1 MKNNEKWDGE
11 LSKSHLLLLSCPVL
25 GRMCWTRQKPVSDLI
40 SSASHFSLFFRRL
53 TVALAYFCSVIKG
66 ITPEN
71 LHVVFCPN
79 KQCCF
84 EHFMCLDFVEMSLT
98 VWDVAY
104 AAVNTETLNL
114 FIYMSCKCLWPHTM
128 CTNLPRC
135 NLHDDIARYFT
146 LW

>member
-1 MKNNEKWDGE
+1 MRRRAKQKSLIAFVLSGAWKNVLDKTKT
-11 LSKSHLLLLSCPVL
+11 SKRLNQLC
-25 GRMCWTRQKPVSDLI
+25 I
-40 SSASHFSLFFRRL
+40 SFFIVFRRL

-71 LHVVFCPN
+71 LHVVFCPS

-128 CTNLPRC
+128 CTNLPHC

-146 LW
+146 L